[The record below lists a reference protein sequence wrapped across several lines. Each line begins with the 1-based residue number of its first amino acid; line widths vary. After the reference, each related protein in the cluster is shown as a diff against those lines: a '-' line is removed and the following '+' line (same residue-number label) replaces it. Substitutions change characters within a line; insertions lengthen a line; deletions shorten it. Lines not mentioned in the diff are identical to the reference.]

1 MIKYFKIMSIIFS
14 ELQKATGLRVLRR
27 VVERQQSLE
36 RDDENF
42 LRQLRQTGVN
52 TINKCLCQSILVI
65 PALSNPLA
73 TRNMWQIAV
82 KMWHT
87 FPVFFFVLL

>member
-1 MIKYFKIMSIIFS
+1 MFFLFA

-52 TINKCLCQSILVI
+52 AINIC
-65 PALSNPLA
+65 PMNFFRTNDFYPYY
-73 TRNMWQIAV
+73 
-82 KMWHT
+82 
-87 FPVFFFVLL
+87 VFLGQN